1 MISQMDSNPSARLAM
16 RWLLALLVLLLSACA
31 SGGGHVAA
39 APAGGMPAPDST
51 TSTGAYEGASD
62 YRMGAQ
68 DLLSISVFGVA
79 DLNKDVRINSK
90 GQISLPLIGT
100 LTAGGHT
107 VQELEVDLAK
117 RYSAAYLQNPQV
129 SVFVKEFASQRITME
144 GAIGKPGI
152 YPITGKITLLQAI
165 ALAGGVD
172 EKTAD
177 LSGVVLMRQVEGKR
191 MAAAYD
197 LRKLRK
203 GTIEDPQIFGDDII
217 VVEQSGSKTAMRR
230 FLESMPLL
238 GVFSWF

>member
-1 MISQMDSNPSARLAM
+1 MTSHMDSNRSTRLLAS
-16 RWLLALLVLLLSACA
+16 WFLALLVLMLSSCA
-31 SGGGHVAA
+31 SGGKHVAA

-62 YRMGAQ
+62 YRVGGQ

-100 LTAGGHT
+100 ITAGGKT
-107 VQELEVDLAK
+107 VQELEADLAK
-117 RYSAAYLQNPQV
+117 RYAAAYLQNPQV

-144 GAIGKPGI
+144 GAIAKSGI

-165 ALAGGVD
+165 ALAGGVN
-172 EKTAD
+172 ERTAD
-177 LSGVVLMRQVEGKR
+177 LSGIVLMRQVDGKR

-203 GTIEDPQIFGDDII
+203 GTIEDPQIYGDDII
-217 VVEQSGSKTAMRR
+217 VVEESGSKTAMRR
-230 FLESMPLL
+230 FLESMPIL
-238 GVFSWF
+238 GVFRWF